1 MKKKDLNQL
10 KKILIQQLRDL
21 LGRSDCSL
29 DELNVAD
36 NNISDLLDRASQ
48 ISERE
53 FSHHLCSREKL
64 HMRRIESSLQDIEE
78 GLIAGTDDTVGE
90 VVGVG
95 VAALAGDRV
104 DRLDIIG
111 AELVEHLVG
120 ERHDIRLAH
129 ARLQLTGEKVVE
141 TPVLAGITLLRLL
154 HIDVVPFDG
163 LFDQQ
168 ILERFQLDAGNAV
181 HQGGEQVVW

>member
-64 HMRRIESSLQDIEE
+64 HMRKIERSLQDIEE
-78 GLIAGTDDTVGE
+78 GVYGLCEQCEEEIS
-90 VVGVG
+90 
-95 VAALAGDRV
+95 LK
-104 DRLDIIG
+104 RLK
-111 AELVEHLVG
+111 
-120 ERHDIRLAH
+120 
-129 ARLQLTGEKVVE
+129 ARPTARYCIDCKTQLEKMEKLTGV
-141 TPVLAGITLLRLL
+141 
-154 HIDVVPFDG
+154 
-163 LFDQQ
+163 
-168 ILERFQLDAGNAV
+168 DAT
-181 HQGGEQVVW
+181 

>member
-10 KKILIQQLRDL
+10 RETLIKQLRDL

-64 HMRRIESSLQDIEE
+64 HMRKIERSLQDIEE
-78 GLIAGTDDTVGE
+78 GVYGFCEQCGE
-90 VVGVG
+90 DIS
-95 VAALAGDRV
+95 LK
-104 DRLDIIG
+104 RLY
-111 AELVEHLVG
+111 
-120 ERHDIRLAH
+120 
-129 ARLQLTGEKVVE
+129 ARPTARYCIECKTQLEKTEKLTG
-141 TPVLAGITLLRLL
+141 
-154 HIDVVPFDG
+154 ID
-163 LFDQQ
+163 
-168 ILERFQLDAGNAV
+168 AN
-181 HQGGEQVVW
+181 

>member
-36 NNISDLLDRASQ
+36 NHISDLLDRASQ

-64 HMRRIESSLQDIEE
+64 HMRKIERSLQDIEE
-78 GLIAGTDDTVGE
+78 GVYGLCEQCGE
-90 VVGVG
+90 DIS
-95 VAALAGDRV
+95 LK
-104 DRLDIIG
+104 RLN
-111 AELVEHLVG
+111 
-120 ERHDIRLAH
+120 
-129 ARLQLTGEKVVE
+129 ARPT
-141 TPVLAGITLLRLL
+141 ARYC
-154 HIDVVPFDG
+154 IDCKT
-163 LFDQQ
+163 Q
-168 ILERFQLDAGNAV
+168 I
-181 HQGGEQVVW
+181 

>member
-1 MKKKDLNQL
+1 MKKKDLSQL

-64 HMRRIESSLQDIEE
+64 HMRKIERSLQDIEE
-78 GLIAGTDDTVGE
+78 GVYGLCEQCGE
-90 VVGVG
+90 DIS
-95 VAALAGDRV
+95 LK
-104 DRLDIIG
+104 RLK
-111 AELVEHLVG
+111 
-120 ERHDIRLAH
+120 
-129 ARLQLTGEKVVE
+129 ARPTARYCIDCKTQLEKTEKLTG
-141 TPVLAGITLLRLL
+141 
-154 HIDVVPFDG
+154 ID
-163 LFDQQ
+163 
-168 ILERFQLDAGNAV
+168 AN
-181 HQGGEQVVW
+181 